1 MIELPKTI
9 RPAKEHEIPSGSAA
23 LERLNLLGEANIVE
37 GYKIIDNIKTKEN
50 QEEVLFNFYAEINI
64 DNSKLWNLLMNLT
77 DELPE
82 ETSSLIYGHSD
93 CDIEFSEYQS
103 KNELIQK
110 IKRFE
115 IELTQD
121 TFIHWG
127 MIYSDEEKLVELFV
141 DESKYVKFW
150 GINLNSFK
158 ETMLKLGLNEVN
170 DLEFIDEYPKVREPL
185 TKHRKE
191 CLNSEELINALREI

>member
-9 RPAKEHEIPSGSAA
+9 RPAKQHEMPSGSTA
-23 LERLNLLGEANIVE
+23 LERLNLLSKAKIVE
-37 GYKIIDNIKTKEN
+37 GYKIVDSIKTPEN

-64 DNSKLWNLLMNLT
+64 NNSKLWNLLMNLT

-82 ETSSLIYGHSD
+82 VSSLIYGHEG
-93 CDIEFSEYQS
+93 CDVEFSDYQS
-103 KNELIQK
+103 TNELIQK

-121 TFIHWG
+121 TFIQWG

-141 DESKYVKFW
+141 DESKYLKFW
-150 GINLNSFK
+150 GIDIHSFK
-158 ETMLKLGLNEVN
+158 ESMLKLGLNEVN

-185 TKHRKE
+185 TKFRKE
-191 CLNSEELINALREI
+191 CLSSEELINALREI

>member
-9 RPAKEHEIPSGSAA
+9 RPAQEHEIPSGSTAK
-23 LERLNLLGEANIVE
+23 ERLNLLDKANIVE
-37 GYKIIDNIKTKEN
+37 GYKIVDSVNP
-50 QEEVLFNFYAEINI
+50 QEVLFNFYAEINI

-77 DELPE
+77 NELPE
-82 ETSSLIYGHSD
+82 ELSLIYGHED
-93 CDIEFSEYQS
+93 CDVEFSEYQS
-103 KNELIQK
+103 KDELIQK

-121 TFIHWG
+121 TFIQWG
-127 MIYSDEEKLVELFV
+127 IIYSDEEKLIELFV

-150 GINLNSFK
+150 GVDIHSFK
-158 ETMLKLGLNEVN
+158 ETMLKLGLSEVN

-185 TKHRKE
+185 TKFRKE
-191 CLNSEELINALREI
+191 CLSSEELINALREI